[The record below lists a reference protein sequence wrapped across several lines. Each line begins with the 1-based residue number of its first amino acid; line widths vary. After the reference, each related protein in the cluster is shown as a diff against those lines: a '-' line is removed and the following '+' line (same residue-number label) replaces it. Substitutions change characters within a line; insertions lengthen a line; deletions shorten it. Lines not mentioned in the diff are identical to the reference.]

1 MRCYHCDIQQTTPS
15 SRANQWQK
23 SLTSKLTCVMES
35 RVSQVSLAG
44 VPDWPG
50 DLVQRS
56 SLQAHSSSLF
66 ITFGVTGCQTSVP
79 RITVAALCFPERS
92 VPYLGFF
99 VLYPSRFFV
108 LHPSGFL
115 SLSCT
120 HQDLCLTP
128 IKVSLSFDCSL
139 SGFQQS
145 LSGCLR
151 APAKEMSFV
160 SLFTSLCGS

>member
-23 SLTSKLTCVMES
+23 NLTSKLTCVMES

-108 LHPSGFL
+108 LHPSRSLPYTYQGFFVL
-115 SLSCT
+115 RLLPIRVSAELIGMSQGSC
-120 HQDLCLTP
+120 
-128 IKVSLSFDCSL
+128 
-139 SGFQQS
+139 
-145 LSGCLR
+145 
-151 APAKEMSFV
+151 
-160 SLFTSLCGS
+160 